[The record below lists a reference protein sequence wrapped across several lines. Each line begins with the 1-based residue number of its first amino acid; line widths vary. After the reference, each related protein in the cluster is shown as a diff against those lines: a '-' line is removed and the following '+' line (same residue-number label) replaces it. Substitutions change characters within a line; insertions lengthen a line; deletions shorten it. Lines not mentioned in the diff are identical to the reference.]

1 MYALQQFKHLDIVDD
16 NDCCS
21 SSSSDSLSASAKTV
35 GLSEHL
41 NVNGLLQSVI
51 PFTTLHKCE
60 LFGFACPSL
69 YNLSNC
75 VFDKYPHLYSESSV

>member
-1 MYALQQFKHLDIVDD
+1 MLALQQFKHLDIIDCDD
-16 NDCCS
+16 CS
-21 SSSSDSLSASAKTV
+21 SSLCSLCASAKII
-35 GLSEHL
+35 GSFEHL

-60 LFGFACPSL
+60 LFGFASPSL

-75 VFDKYPHLYSESSV
+75 ISDKYPHLYIESSV